1 MASAA
6 LADPFAWVGQ
16 TIDGKFRVE
25 AVIGEGGFGIVY
37 RALHLGLGEPVA
49 VKCLKIPASLAPDER
64 ERFQHSFLEEGRLLR
79 KLSRATPAV
88 VQALDVGAA
97 VAPSGV
103 WAPYLVL
110 EWLHG
115 QTLEAFLAR
124 RNEDKQGGMPL
135 ADAFALLEPAALAL
149 AAAHDEGIAHRDIKP
164 ANLFLASIVG
174 GGAPHSP
181 FVGGQAPHS
190 PFVGGQAPHSPFVGG
205 QAPHSPLAPGSP
217 VEGAAPYNAAGAPT
231 MKVLDFGIAKVI
243 ADNASITRAMEQ
255 TGHAPSI
262 FTPFYGAPEQFNRR
276 FGATGPWTDV
286 YALALVLVELCTGKS
301 ALVGDDVT
309 QLYIAT
315 TDVSIRPTPR
325 THGVR
330 TSHAVEAVF
339 QKALAIEPRGRFT
352 SARLFW
358 DALREALP
366 APIETDAPGVT
377 APPLGKGI
385 RDPLTTAPQI
395 AEMPPA
401 KPASSR
407 RTLFAAIGA
416 CTFVAAALAASFVI
430 KHRGEVE
437 PIPSLARVGPE
448 FGHVELPSSTPDM
461 VLVPAGSFTMGH
473 AKEGKTEKP
482 AHTVTISKPFYLD
495 RTEVTAEDYTRCVAA
510 GKCTR
515 SGVHGPGVDEAEST
529 KFAPFCT
536 EHDPARARHPIN
548 CIDHGQAAKLCAFL
562 GKRLPTEA
570 EWEYAARGKD
580 ERLFPWGEAPIAC
593 TFGNFARAAGQCPG
607 RAKGTMPVGSF
618 PDHGSP
624 FGALDMAGNVWEW
637 VADTFD
643 PGAYTKNER
652 KDPLVT
658 TGGKG
663 LIRGGSW
670 DFASSAAKTTTR
682 YAFDRATGH
691 VSTGVRCAKTAE

>member
-1 MASAA
+1 
-6 LADPFAWVGQ
+6 PPVG
-16 TIDGKFRVE
+16 G
-25 AVIGEGGFGIVY
+25 
-37 RALHLGLGEPVA
+37 
-49 VKCLKIPASLAPDER
+49 
-64 ERFQHSFLEEGRLLR
+64 
-79 KLSRATPAV
+79 
-88 VQALDVGAA
+88 
-97 VAPSGV
+97 VAPH
-103 WAPYLVL
+103 AP
-110 EWLHG
+110 
-115 QTLEAFLAR
+115 
-124 RNEDKQGGMPL
+124 
-135 ADAFALLEPAALAL
+135 
-149 AAAHDEGIAHRDIKP
+149 
-164 ANLFLASIVG
+164 
-174 GGAPHSP
+174 
-181 FVGGQAPHS
+181 
-190 PFVGGQAPHSPFVGG
+190 
-205 QAPHSPLAPGSP
+205 
-217 VEGAAPYNAAGAPT
+217 AGTPT

-255 TGHAPSI
+255 TGHAPSM

-286 YALALVLVELCTGKS
+286 YALALVLVELCAGKS

-315 TDVSIRPTPR
+315 TDISIRPTPR

-339 QKALAIEPRGRFT
+339 QKALAIELRARYT

-366 APIETDAPGVT
+366 SPIETDAPGVT
-377 APPLGKGI
+377 APPLGAEI

-395 AEMPPA
+395 AEMRPS
-401 KPASSR
+401 KPAPSR

-416 CTFVAAALAASFVI
+416 CSFVAAAVAASVVI

-437 PIPSLARVGPE
+437 PIPALARMGPE
-448 FGHVELPSSTPDM
+448 FGHVELPSSPPDM

-473 AKEGKTEKP
+473 TKEGKTEKP

-495 RTEVTAEDYTRCVAA
+495 RTEVAAEEYTRCVAA

-515 SGVHGPGVDEAEST
+515 SGVHGPGVDEADAT

-536 EHDPARARHPIN
+536 EPDPAKARHPIN

-580 ERLFPWGEAPIAC
+580 ERRFPWGEEPITC

-637 VADTFD
+637 VADGFE
-643 PGAYTKNER
+643 PGAYTKGER
-652 KDPLVT
+652 KDPLVA
-658 TGGKG
+658 TGAKG
-663 LIRGGSW
+663 VIRGGSW
-670 DFASSAAKTTTR
+670 DFASSAAKSTTR

>member
-25 AVIGEGGFGIVY
+25 AVVGEGGFGIVY

-49 VKCLKIPASLAPDER
+49 VKCLKIPSSLAPDER
-64 ERFQHSFLEEGRLLR
+64 ERFQQSFLEEGRLLR

-97 VAPSGV
+97 VAPNGV

-115 QTLEAFLAR
+115 ETLEAFLAR
-124 RNEDKQGGMPL
+124 RNEGNQGGLPL
-135 ADAFALLEPAALAL
+135 ADAVRLLEPAALAL

-164 ANLFLASIVG
+164 ANLFLSDANLVG
-174 GGAPHSP
+174 GPAAHT
-181 FVGGQAPHS
+181 
-190 PFVGGQAPHSPFVGG
+190 
-205 QAPHSPLAPGSP
+205 PLSTL
-217 VEGAAPYNAAGAPT
+217 T

-255 TGHAPSI
+255 TGNAPSM

-315 TDVSIRPTPR
+315 TDASIRPTPR
-325 THGVR
+325 THGLR

-339 QKALAIEPRGRFT
+339 QKALAIEPRGRYT

-358 DALREALP
+358 DALREALA
-366 APIETDAPGVT
+366 APIEADAPGET
-377 APPLGKGI
+377 APPIDADI
-385 RDPLTTAPQI
+385 RDPLTTSPQI
-395 AEMPPA
+395 TEARTA

-407 RTLFAAIGA
+407 RSLFAAIGA
-416 CTFVAAALAASFVI
+416 LTFVTAAVAASVVI
-430 KHRGEVE
+430 KNRGEVE
-437 PIPSLARVGPE
+437 PTPTASRMGLE
-448 FGHVELPSSTPDM
+448 LGHVELPSSTADM
-461 VLVPAGSFTMGH
+461 ILVPAGSFTMGH

-482 AHTVTISKPFYLD
+482 AHSVTISKPFYLD
-495 RTEVTAEDYTRCVAA
+495 RTEVTAEDYARCVAA
-510 GKCTR
+510 GKCAR
-515 SGVHGPGVDEAEST
+515 SSVHGAGVDEAEAT
-529 KFAPFCT
+529 KFAPYCT
-536 EHDPARARHPIN
+536 EADPAKARHPIN
-548 CIDHGQAAKLCAFL
+548 CIDHGQASKLCAFL

-580 ERLFPWGEAPIAC
+580 ERRFPWGEEPVAC
-593 TFGNFARAAGQCPG
+593 TFGNFARAAGQCTG
-607 RAKGTMPVGSF
+607 REKGTMPVGSF
-618 PDHGSP
+618 PDHASP

-637 VADTFD
+637 VADGFD
-643 PGAYTKNER
+643 PGAYTKGER

-658 TGGKG
+658 TGAKG
-663 LIRGGSW
+663 VIRGGSW

-691 VSTGVRCAKTAE
+691 VSTGVRCAKNAE

>member
-25 AVIGEGGFGIVY
+25 AVVGEGGFGVVY
-37 RALHLGLGEPVA
+37 RAQHLGLGEPVA
-49 VKCLKIPASLAPDER
+49 VKCLKIPSTLAPDER
-64 ERFQHSFLEEGRLLR
+64 ERFQQSFLEEGRLLR
-79 KLSRATPAV
+79 KLSRATAAV

-97 VAPSGV
+97 VAPNGV

-115 QTLEAFLAR
+115 ETLEAFLAR
-124 RNEDKQGGMPL
+124 RNEEKKGGMLL

-164 ANLFLASIVG
+164 ANLFLRDASIEG
-174 GGAPHSP
+174 GGASQTP
-181 FVGGQAPHS
+181 
-190 PFVGGQAPHSPFVGG
+190 
-205 QAPHSPLAPGSP
+205 
-217 VEGAAPYNAAGAPT
+217 AGTPT

-255 TGHAPSI
+255 TGHAPSM

-286 YALALVLVELCTGKS
+286 YALALVLVELCSGKT

-315 TDVSIRPTPR
+315 TDVSLRPTPR

-339 QKALAIEPRGRFT
+339 QKALAIEPRGRYT

-366 APIETDAPGVT
+366 SPIEADAPGTTVVRE
-377 APPLGKGI
+377 GSH
-385 RDPLTTAPQI
+385 DSLTTAPQI
-395 AEMPPA
+395 TEARTS

-407 RTLFAAIGA
+407 RSLFAAIGA
-416 CTFVAAALAASFVI
+416 FTFVAAAIAASVVI
-430 KHRGEVE
+430 KHRGEIE
-437 PIPSLARVGPE
+437 PTPTLARMGPE
-448 FGHVELPSSTPDM
+448 FGHVELPSSTADM

-495 RTEVTAEDYTRCVAA
+495 RTEVTAEDYVRCVAA

-515 SGVHGPGVDEAEST
+515 SGVHGPGVDEAEAT

-536 EHDPARARHPIN
+536 EPDPAKARHPIN

-580 ERLFPWGEAPIAC
+580 DRLYPWGEEPVAC
-593 TFGNFARAAGQCPG
+593 TLGNFARAAGQCPG

-618 PDHGSP
+618 PDHASP

-637 VADTFD
+637 VADAFD
-643 PGAYTKNER
+643 PGAYTKGER
-652 KDPLVT
+652 KDPLVA
-658 TGGKG
+658 TGAKG
-663 LIRGGSW
+663 VIRGGSW

-691 VSTGVRCAKTAE
+691 VSTGVRCAKTAD

>member
-25 AVIGEGGFGIVY
+25 AVVGEGGFGIVY

-49 VKCLKIPASLAPDER
+49 VKCLKIPPTLAPDER
-64 ERFQHSFLEEGRLLR
+64 ERFQQSFLEEGRLLR
-79 KLSRATPAV
+79 KLSRATPSV

-115 QTLEAFLAR
+115 ETLEAFLAR
-124 RNEDKQGGMPL
+124 RNDEKKGGMPL
-135 ADAFALLEPAALAL
+135 ADAAALLEPAALAL

-164 ANLFLASIVG
+164 ANLFLTDAGIVG
-174 GGAPHSP
+174 GATPHTP
-181 FVGGQAPHS
+181 
-190 PFVGGQAPHSPFVGG
+190 
-205 QAPHSPLAPGSP
+205 
-217 VEGAAPYNAAGAPT
+217 AGVHT

-286 YALALVLVELCTGKS
+286 YALALVLVELCSGKS

-315 TDVSIRPTPR
+315 TDVSLRPTPR

-339 QKALAIEPRGRFT
+339 QKALAIEPRGRYT

-366 APIETDAPGVT
+366 SPIEADAPGTTVV
-377 APPLGKGI
+377 
-385 RDPLTTAPQI
+385 REVSHDSLTPSPQI
-395 AEMPPA
+395 TEARTS

-407 RTLFAAIGA
+407 RSLFAAIGA
-416 CTFVAAALAASFVI
+416 FTFVAAALAASVVI
-430 KHRGEVE
+430 KNRGEIE
-437 PIPSLARVGPE
+437 PMPTVSRMGPE
-448 FGHVELPSSTPDM
+448 FGHVELPSPTAEM
-461 VLVPAGSFTMGH
+461 ILVPAGSFTMGH
-473 AKEGKTEKP
+473 AKEGKTERP
-482 AHTVTISKPFYLD
+482 AHAVTISKPFYLD
-495 RTEVTAEDYTRCVAA
+495 RTEVTAEEYARCVAA
-510 GKCTR
+510 EKCTR
-515 SGVHGPGVDEAEST
+515 SGVHGPGVDEAEAT
-529 KFAPFCT
+529 KFATFCT
-536 EHDPARARHPIN
+536 EPDPAKARHPIN
-548 CIDHGQAAKLCAFL
+548 CIDQGQAAKLCAFL

-580 ERLFPWGEAPIAC
+580 ERLYPWGEEHATC
-593 TFGNFARAAGQCPG
+593 TLGNFSRAAGQCPG

-618 PDHGSP
+618 PDHASP

-637 VADTFD
+637 VADAFD
-643 PGAYTKNER
+643 PGAYTKAER
-652 KDPLVT
+652 KDPLVAA
-658 TGGKG
+658 GAKG
-663 LIRGGSW
+663 VIRGGSW
-670 DFASSAAKTTTR
+670 DFASSAAKSTTR

-691 VSTGVRCAKTAE
+691 VSTGVRCAKTAD